1 MIKYMIGSIRGKI
14 ILKTEKFLI
23 VETGG
28 VGYKINVSPD
38 ALSKTKKQKVKF
50 HFGFTPT
57 YVKMLWI
64 CTDF

>member
-1 MIKYMIGSIRGKI
+1 MIGSIRGKI

-38 ALSKTKKQKVKF
+38 TLSKTSSTRSDLVESF
-50 HFGFTPT
+50 FGFTPMCGKT
-57 YVKMLWI
+57 LWI
-64 CTDF
+64 YTDF